1 MLLNHKKKIKTTS
14 VSLADTVNPEER
26 RAVESR
32 FGISLCKTS
41 FARAAPAIVYT
52 DWILIRRQEYRLFLL
67 QLQRREKSTLCARI
81 K

>member
-1 MLLNHKKKIKTTS
+1 MILI
-14 VSLADTVNPEER
+14 SLADTVNPEGR

-41 FARAAPAIVYT
+41 FGTAASAIVYI

-67 QLQRREKSTLCARI
+67 QLRRREKSILYTFI